1 MPQGSTPRYP
11 IQISLSSPT
20 QQQQGSQQSQS
31 APVTVDLNFAYP
43 NSSSTAPLE
52 ARTSY
57 YSPFDLN
64 LDDLTSATSDSDSD
78 SDSDP
83 DDNDAFTAPKTD
95 SDSTP
100 STNTTTT
107 TNTSSSSGPCT
118 LLLNLTS
125 PAAHVSGAATVNI
138 YALDGSSSSSSS
150 GGGGGGGGG
159 SPGTLVGTA
168 RFEKGAAAVVNSFA
182 CPAEGEEMGFRL
194 EVAGGADAGAS
205 STSSASAGASSLTAV
220 GGDGGGDGSGEDGGD
235 GGGDGG
241 GSGSGSVSGNGG
253 ASSQGQGQGESVS
266 FLQGDEEGTGLEM
279 RWGC

>member
-1 MPQGSTPRYP
+1 MPQGNTPRYP
-11 IQISLSSPT
+11 IQITLSSST

-31 APVTVDLNFAYP
+31 APVTADLNFAYP
-43 NSSSTAPLE
+43 NSSSSSSSPLE

-64 LDDLTSATSDSDSD
+64 LDDLTSATSDSDSGSD

-95 SDSTP
+95 SDSTS
-100 STNTTTT
+100 STTNTT
-107 TNTSSSSGPCT
+107 TNTSSSSSSGPCT
-118 LLLNLTS
+118 ILLNLTS

-138 YALDGSSSSSSS
+138 YALDGSSSS
-150 GGGGGGGGG
+150 GGGGGGGGGGGNAG

-194 EVAGGADAGAS
+194 EFDEQCERRCEF
-205 STSSASAGASSLTAV
+205 
-220 GGDGGGDGSGEDGGD
+220 GDCGGG
-235 GGGDGG
+235 
-241 GSGSGSVSGNGG
+241 
-253 ASSQGQGQGESVS
+253 
-266 FLQGDEEGTGLEM
+266 
-279 RWGC
+279 